1 MRDGGSVAKF
11 YCACGQCPGTEVDT
25 YDDAFLNH
33 HLNKSDPERPSL
45 IMAIVPEGEPLPTIL
60 KSSNPKDVA
69 GTTRAPL
76 HAIPVAALVEEALAM
91 LEGILKYGANNW
103 AIEGVRASVYVA
115 AAARHTFKWFFGQQR
130 DPVTQVHHLA
140 SARACLGILL
150 DAEYRQV
157 LRDDRPPS
165 LDRLDELFGN
175 AENVAK
181 NLFTLYGD
189 VKPKHYTINDKQAA
203 P

>member
-1 MRDGGSVAKF
+1 MSRY
-11 YCACGQCPGTEVDT
+11 YCACGECAGTHVYT
-25 YDDAFLNH
+25 YDDAIACH
-33 HLNKSDPERPSL
+33 QSTRADSSSRSSL
-45 IMAIVPEGEPLPTIL
+45 VMAIVPSA
-60 KSSNPKDVA
+60 KSSNPKDDA

-91 LEGILKYGANNW
+91 LEGILKYGSNNW
-103 AIEGVRASVYVA
+103 TIEGVRASVYVA

-130 DPVTQVHHLA
+130 DSVTQVHHLA

-150 DAEYRQV
+150 DAEFRQV

-165 LDRLDELFGN
+165 LNKLDELFTN

-181 NLFTLYGD
+181 NLFSLYGD
-189 VKPKHYTINDKQAA
+189 VKPKHYTIEDTK
-203 P
+203 

>member
-1 MRDGGSVAKF
+1 MAKY
-11 YCACGQCPGTEVDT
+11 YCACGRCPGTEVDS
-25 YDDAFLNH
+25 YDAAFLNH
-33 HLNKSDPERPSL
+33 QSSTNTMAL
-45 IMAIVPEGEPLPTIL
+45 IMAIVPEAK
-60 KSSNPKDVA
+60 KSSNPKDIA

-91 LEGILKYGANNW
+91 LEGVLKYGSNNW
-103 AIEGVRASVYVA
+103 TLEGVRASVYIA

-150 DAEYRQV
+150 DAEFRGV

-165 LDRLDELFGN
+165 LPKLDELFSN

-189 VKPKHYTINDKQAA
+189 VKPRHYTIEDSK
-203 P
+203 

>member
-1 MRDGGSVAKF
+1 MAKF
-11 YCACGQCPGTEVDT
+11 YCACGQCPGTEVDS
-25 YDDAFLNH
+25 YDAAFRM
-33 HLNKSDPERPSL
+33 HLAGDVNKASL
-45 IMAIVPEGEPLPTIL
+45 IMAFVPEGEPLPDL
-60 KSSNPKDVA
+60 PKKSSNPKDLA

-91 LEGILKYGANNW
+91 LEGVLKYGANNW
-103 AIEGVRASVYVA
+103 TLEGVRASVYIA

-165 LDRLDELFGN
+165 LSRLDELFTN
-175 AENVAK
+175 AETVAK

-189 VKPKHYTINDKQAA
+189 VKPRHYTIEDSK
-203 P
+203 

>member
-1 MRDGGSVAKF
+1 MAKY
-11 YCACGQCPGTEVDT
+11 YCACGKCPGLEHDV
-25 YDDAFLNH
+25 YDDAFADHRLNTNQPA
-33 HLNKSDPERPSL
+33 LVMALVPPEPKN
-45 IMAIVPEGEPLPTIL
+45 G
-60 KSSNPKDVA
+60 NPKDLA
-69 GTTRAPL
+69 GTTRAPM

-103 AIEGVRASVYVA
+103 TLEGVRASVYIA
-115 AAARHTFKWFFGQQR
+115 AAARHTFKWCFGQQR

-165 LDRLDELFGN
+165 LDRLDELFSN
-175 AENVAK
+175 AEKVAK

-189 VKPKHYTINDKQAA
+189 VKPRHYTIDDKQAKT
-203 P
+203 